1 MPARSLVRIAHA
13 GGGSLAAP
21 NSLEGIARSLSYG
34 VEMIEIDVR
43 STRDGRLVLSHDD
56 VAGRTSIAAS
66 AFDDL
71 RRAQPEIASLDEALD
86 VVAGRTTLNLDI
98 KDAPSMSRVGATVR
112 AHGAVERCI
121 VSCLERPWLMALSDL
136 EPAIPAFLSYPADK
150 GGASQKPWLKPVVDG
165 VVSLMRMTLPSRLPR
180 MVRGL
185 DGAGV
190 TLYHP
195 LITPRLV
202 ALVHGMRLSLYA
214 WTVDDP
220 ARMRELVEM
229 GVDGITSNRPDLLAE
244 LTPKIGADSE
254 QVSG

>member
-1 MPARSLVRIAHA
+1 MAARSLVRIAHG

-21 NSLEGIARSLSYG
+21 NSLAGIERSLSYG
-34 VEMIEIDVR
+34 LEMIEIDVR
-43 STRDGRLVLSHDD
+43 ATRDGQLVLSHDD
-56 VAGRTSIAAS
+56 DVGSMSIAAS
-66 AFDDL
+66 AYDDL
-71 RRAQPEIASLDEALD
+71 RRARPEIASLDDALD

-98 KDAPSMSRVGATVR
+98 KDAPAMSRVGAIVR
-112 AHGAVERCI
+112 AHGAVERVI
-121 VSCLERPWLMALSDL
+121 VSSLERSWLMALTDL
-136 EPAIPAFLSYPADK
+136 EPSIPAFLSYPADK
-150 GGASQKPWLKPVVDG
+150 GGASQKPWLKPVVSG

-202 ALVHGMRLSLYA
+202 ALVHGLRLSLYA
-214 WTVDDP
+214 WTVDEP

-244 LTPKIGADSE
+244 LTPKAGADAE
-254 QVSG
+254 RVSG

>member
-1 MPARSLVRIAHA
+1 MLARPLVRIAHA

-21 NSLEGIARSLSYG
+21 NSLEGIERSLSYG
-34 VEMIEIDVR
+34 IEMIELDVR

-56 VAGRTSIAAS
+56 VIGHTSIAAS

-71 RRAQPEIASLDEALD
+71 RQARPEIASLDDALD

-112 AHGAVERCI
+112 AHGAVDRCI

-136 EPAIPAFLSYPADK
+136 EPSIPAFLSYPADR
-150 GGASQKPWLKPVVDG
+150 GGASQKPWLKPVVSG
-165 VVSLMRMTLPSRLPR
+165 VVSLMRMTMATRLPR
-180 MVRGL
+180 MIRGL
-185 DGAGV
+185 DGTGV

-220 ARMRELVEM
+220 ARMRQLVEM

-244 LTPKIGADSE
+244 LTPKIVTDSE
-254 QVSG
+254 RVLR